1 MLHRCTAIRS
11 ARFYGL
17 LLLLPLLL
25 VSGALSPQATVAKTA
40 AYENPLPVRIP
51 GDGMVESCADPSIL
65 RSQTPGD
72 NNWYMYCTTDPLN
85 DEDRNAS
92 GDFNFHLVPTLR
104 SSDLV
109 NWTYVGDAFDFTD
122 ANGGRPA
129 WAEPSAGIWA
139 PEVDYF
145 NGQYYLYFVATDVK
159 TAISGE
165 PNCNGDSAIG
175 VATSPSP
182 TGPWSYHSE
191 PVVMPRRNGPGCNFF
206 WTYDPEVII
215 AQDGTKYIYY
225 GSYYGGI
232 FAQQLTADG
241 LDVTGS
247 ATPITIPN
255 RYEGAEV
262 VYRNGY
268 YYLFVSA
275 TNCCNGPLTAYSVF
289 VGRSTS
295 PLGPFVDREGVS
307 LLDAQVGGTPFI
319 MQNGNRWVGAGHNS
333 VFQDAQGEWWTVY
346 HAVDRFDP
354 YFEGAV
360 GFTKRPVLLDAIDWI
375 DGWPT
380 LNGGRGPSDEP
391 QPAPAAQPDD
401 KSKHKVRTPIEDR
414 LGKLIYAE
422 EFNGTTTDL
431 DWTWVREPRAETYG
445 LENGTFRFDTQAA
458 DLFVDSNNASV
469 LTLPATSGDY
479 VVETRVRLNLPSE
492 GCCFNYVQAGLVI
505 YGNDDNFIKL
515 VHVSIWE
522 TRQTEFAK
530 ELAPVPAGYPRYG
543 NTVTGPPAQSPDEWT
558 YLRIV
563 KREAASPY
571 GEDTYT
577 AYTSQD
583 GKTWVRGAV
592 WTHELGAERIG
603 LVSMGGSGFVANFD
617 YVRVYE
623 LKPGKARE

>member
-1 MLHRCTAIRS
+1 M
-11 ARFYGL
+11 
-17 LLLLPLLL
+17 
-25 VSGALSPQATVAKTA
+25 
-40 AYENPLPVRIP
+40 
-51 GDGMVESCADPSIL
+51 
-65 RSQTPGD
+65 
-72 NNWYMYCTTDPLN
+72 
-85 DEDRNAS
+85 
-92 GDFNFHLVPTLR
+92 
-104 SSDLV
+104 
-109 NWTYVGDAFDFTD
+109 
-122 ANGGRPA
+122 
-129 WAEPSAGIWA
+129 
-139 PEVDYF
+139 
-145 NGQYYLYFVATDVK
+145 ATDVK

-232 FAQQLTADG
+232 FAQQLTAEG

-391 QPAPAAQPDD
+391 QPAPAAQPGD
-401 KSKHKVRTPIEDR
+401 KSKHKVRTR
-414 LGKLIYAE
+414 RSAGQV
-422 EFNGTTTDL
+422 DL
-431 DWTWVREPRAETYG
+431 RR
-445 LENGTFRFDTQAA
+445 
-458 DLFVDSNNASV
+458 
-469 LTLPATSGDY
+469 
-479 VVETRVRLNLPSE
+479 RVQRNHNRS
-492 GCCFNYVQAGLVI
+492 
-505 YGNDDNFIKL
+505 
-515 VHVSIWE
+515 
-522 TRQTEFAK
+522 
-530 ELAPVPAGYPRYG
+530 
-543 NTVTGPPAQSPDEWT
+543 
-558 YLRIV
+558 
-563 KREAASPY
+563 
-571 GEDTYT
+571 
-577 AYTSQD
+577 
-583 GKTWVRGAV
+583 
-592 WTHELGAERIG
+592 
-603 LVSMGGSGFVANFD
+603 
-617 YVRVYE
+617 
-623 LKPGKARE
+623 

>member
-375 DGWPT
+375 DG
-380 LNGGRGPSDEP
+380 
-391 QPAPAAQPDD
+391 
-401 KSKHKVRTPIEDR
+401 
-414 LGKLIYAE
+414 
-422 EFNGTTTDL
+422 
-431 DWTWVREPRAETYG
+431 
-445 LENGTFRFDTQAA
+445 
-458 DLFVDSNNASV
+458 
-469 LTLPATSGDY
+469 
-479 VVETRVRLNLPSE
+479 
-492 GCCFNYVQAGLVI
+492 
-505 YGNDDNFIKL
+505 
-515 VHVSIWE
+515 
-522 TRQTEFAK
+522 
-530 ELAPVPAGYPRYG
+530 
-543 NTVTGPPAQSPDEWT
+543 
-558 YLRIV
+558 
-563 KREAASPY
+563 
-571 GEDTYT
+571 
-577 AYTSQD
+577 
-583 GKTWVRGAV
+583 
-592 WTHELGAERIG
+592 
-603 LVSMGGSGFVANFD
+603 
-617 YVRVYE
+617 
-623 LKPGKARE
+623 